1 MTKKENKENKQDQK
15 KAKLP
20 AKPRGIKSRSFL
32 VWGSL
37 LLILLMLNSL
47 ALTPDGR
54 LKLTINQVFAM
65 AREGLV
71 KSAEIQSDASG
82 GPQWYVIKG
91 VLRKDSQKI
100 YKILQQ
106 DSNSIWSH
114 QTGLQTTK
122 SAQTLPLHF
131 ESVGRLTD
139 SRYNEL
145 VEGNFGFQIKERPA
159 STLLSSIFL
168 NLLPFIFVFGFL
180 YFMFARQLRMAGKGA
195 MNFGKSRARMLQED
209 NKKVTFKDV
218 AGCDEAKEEVKEI
231 VDFLKDPQKFQDI
244 GGRIP
249 KGCLMVGSPG
259 TGKTLLAK
267 AIAGEADVPFFSV
280 SGSDFVEMFVGV
292 GASRVRDMFEQAK
305 QNAPCLVFIDEIDA
319 VGRKRGAGLGGGNDE
334 REQTLNAMLVE
345 MDGFEAREGIIIV
358 AATNRPDVLDN
369 ALLRPGRF
377 DRQIVLDLPDV
388 HGREDILKI
397 HAKKIKLHKSV
408 DLSLVAR
415 NTAGYSGAD
424 LENLLNEAALL
435 AARQSKKM
443 VEPIDIDE
451 ARDKISF
458 GRERKRLMDDKDKK
472 ITAYHEAGHA
482 IVQAVVDDGL
492 MPIHK
497 VTIIPRGQ
505 SLGST
510 MMAPSKDILN
520 YSKHFAQNQI
530 CCAMGGRI
538 AEEMTFQE
546 QTSGASADIKAATK
560 MARRMVCDWGMSSLG
575 PVCFGENQEHIF
587 LGKEIAREQNYS
599 ERTAQQIDDTIL
611 SIVKEQ
617 YERARKILEEK
628 KEALETLAQALL
640 KYETL
645 DGKHVYEIVEKGE
658 IVSEVV
664 TRPAAKEEKDSEDIA
679 KKDVEK
685 PSDAPA
691 SEPMQDQET
700 QHE

>member
-15 KAKLP
+15 KAKTP
-20 AKPRGIKSRSFL
+20 AKARSIKSKSFL

-65 AREGLV
+65 AHEGLI

-82 GPQWYVIKG
+82 GPQWYTIKG
-91 VLRKDSQKI
+91 VLKKDSQKI
-100 YKILQQ
+100 YKVLQQ
-106 DSNSIWSH
+106 DSNSIWS
-114 QTGLQTTK
+114 QQIGLQTK

-131 ESVGRLTD
+131 EAVGRLTD

-145 VEGNFGFQIKERPA
+145 VEGNFGFQLKERPA

-195 MNFGKSRARMLQED
+195 MNFGKSRARILQED

-231 VDFLKDPQKFQDI
+231 VDFLKDPQKFQEI

-388 HGREDILKI
+388 QGREDILKI
-397 HAKKIKLHKSV
+397 HAKKIKLHKDV

-424 LENLLNEAALL
+424 LENLLNEAALF
-435 AARQSKKM
+435 AARQSKKV

-510 MMAPSKDILN
+510 MMTPSKDILN

-538 AEEMTFQE
+538 AEEMTFGE

-599 ERTAQQIDDTIL
+599 ERTAQQIDDTIS

-617 YERARKILEEK
+617 YERACKILKEK
-628 KEALETLAQALL
+628 KDALEVLAQALL

-645 DGKHVYEIVEKGE
+645 EGKHVYEIVEKGE
-658 IVSEVV
+658 IVSEVLP
-664 TRPAAKEEKDSEDIA
+664 RPTVKEEKPAEDVQEKEA
-679 KKDVEK
+679 EK
-685 PSDAPA
+685 PEEKVDKTSKPDP
-691 SEPMQDQET
+691 DVK
-700 QHE
+700 HE

>member
-1 MTKKENKENKQDQK
+1 MIKKENKESKQDQK
-15 KAKLP
+15 KTKTPSKA
-20 AKPRGIKSRSFL
+20 RGIKSRSFL

-54 LKLTINQVFAM
+54 LKLTIKQVFTM
-65 AREGLV
+65 AREGLI

-91 VLRKDSQKI
+91 VLKKDSQKI
-100 YKILQQ
+100 YEILQQ
-106 DSNSIWSH
+106 DANSIWA
-114 QTGLQTTK
+114 QQVGLQANK

-139 SRYNEL
+139 ARYNEF
-145 VEGNFGFQIKERPA
+145 VDGNFGFQLKERPA
-159 STLLSSIFL
+159 STLLTSMFL
-168 NLLPFIFVFGFL
+168 NVLPFILVFGFL

-195 MNFGKSRARMLQED
+195 MSFGKSRARMLQE
-209 NKKVTFKDV
+209 NKKKVTFKDV

-231 VDFLKDPQKFQDI
+231 VDFLKDPQKFQEI

-397 HAKKIKLHKSV
+397 HAKKIKLHKNV

-424 LENLLNEAALL
+424 LENLLNESALL
-435 AARQSKKM
+435 AARQSKKV
-443 VEPIDIDE
+443 VEAVDVDE

-458 GRERKRLMDDKDKK
+458 GRERKRLMDDKDKE

-482 IVQAVVDDGL
+482 IVQAVIDNGL

-510 MMAPSKDILN
+510 MMTPSKDILN

-538 AEEMTFQE
+538 AEEMTFHE

-599 ERTAQQIDDTIL
+599 ERTAQQIDDTIAA
-611 SIVKEQ
+611 IVKEQ
-617 YERARKILEEK
+617 YDRAQKILEDK
-628 KEALETLAQALL
+628 KDALETLAQALL
-640 KYETL
+640 KYETVE
-645 DGKHVYEIVEKGE
+645 GKHVYEIVEKGE
-658 IVSEVV
+658 IVSEILVR
-664 TRPAAKEEKDSEDIA
+664 TAPKKEKKAENTNGKDANKSSEA
-679 KKDVEK
+679 SK
-685 PSDAPA
+685 PKISR
-691 SEPMQDQET
+691 EHQE
-700 QHE
+700 